1 MLVHECQTNCD
12 FETAVD
18 TAQHPRRLELSAI
31 PLSEPQISH
40 VQYYFSRPSCV
51 RTVDRNTTSSRNSS
65 KSLEQLSNSD
75 LYVYTAFQAP
85 KTSGFL
91 GPWPYKLPLSTM
103 LRIRKCICAS
113 NLLRTLSVRVWLFP
127 LS

>member
-1 MLVHECQTNCD
+1 MLVHECQTHCD
-12 FETAVD
+12 FETTVD
-18 TAQHPRRLELSAI
+18 TAQNPRRLELSTT
-31 PLSEPQISH
+31 PLSELQISQ
-40 VQYYFSRPSCV
+40 VQYYLSRLSCN

-65 KSLEQLSNSD
+65 KSREQLSNSD

-85 KTSGFL
+85 KTSGPL

-103 LRIRKCICAS
+103 LRIRKCICRS
-113 NLLRTLSVRVWLFP
+113 NLLRTLSVRAWLFL